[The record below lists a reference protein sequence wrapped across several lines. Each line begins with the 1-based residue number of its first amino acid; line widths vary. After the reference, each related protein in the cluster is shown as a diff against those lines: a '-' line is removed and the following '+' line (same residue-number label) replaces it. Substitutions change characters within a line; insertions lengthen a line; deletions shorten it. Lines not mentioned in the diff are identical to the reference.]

1 MPRTQ
6 SMLEKLTED
15 YERTVG
21 MGNGGHAIGYFSQRK
36 GEIVRGRYEF
46 EKGIFTIKLV
56 NGKYFLW
63 DYEIK
68 RVEKD

>member
-1 MPRTQ
+1 MKMPRTQ

-21 MGNGGHAIGYFSQRK
+21 MGNGGHAIGYFSQRR

-46 EKGIFTIKLV
+46 EKGVYTIYLV
-56 NGKYFLW
+56 NRKYFLW
-63 DYEIK
+63 DYDVKKEN
-68 RVEKD
+68 